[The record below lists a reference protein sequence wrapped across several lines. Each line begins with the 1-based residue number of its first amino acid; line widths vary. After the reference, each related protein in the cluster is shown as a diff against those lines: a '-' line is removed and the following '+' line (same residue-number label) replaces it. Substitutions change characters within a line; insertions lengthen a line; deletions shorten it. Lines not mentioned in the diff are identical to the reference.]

1 MKVWGLEFRAHNGHY
16 KGYYKVTTEFRVSAL
31 WGRVQRLGKQ
41 VIKVE
46 GLRFMD
52 MATVIADLIV
62 SWLISVASGL
72 LGFRV

>member
-1 MKVWGLEFRAHNGHY
+1 M
-16 KGYYKVTTEFRVSAL
+16 VTTRVTIRLLQSLGFRVWAL

-72 LGFRV
+72 LGFRA

>member
-1 MKVWGLEFRAHNGHY
+1 M
-16 KGYYKVTTEFRVSAL
+16 VTTRVTIRLLQSLGFRVWAL
-31 WGRVQRLGKQ
+31 CGRVQRLGKQ